1 MTVLI
6 AKYKDKIVEI
16 VKVQHTVAFSK
27 ELDWILISH
36 QINKKDS
43 LQVKWVPAST
53 RFEWGREFSALL

>member
-1 MTVLI
+1 MTII

-16 VKVQHTVAFSK
+16 VKTQHIVQFSK

-53 RFEWGREFSALL
+53 RFTWVRDFSAFSI